1 MLKNFIQKL
10 IKLLGYKVIKISSI
24 DKSNLDDIT
33 KFIIKKSEPVIFDVG
48 ANVGQSIKRY
58 KKIFENPI
66 LHSFEP
72 SIDAVNILKEKY
84 KNEKDLFVI
93 NSAVGEKDE
102 NLEFNINASNTHSS
116 FKKLI
121 PNTTWIKKRSKTA
134 NVDSNKYTTE
144 KVSTKII
151 TLDDYVKKNNISN
164 IDVLKIDVQG
174 FESKIIEF
182 GKNTIKNSLVV
193 QIEI

>member
-48 ANVGQSIKRY
+48 ANEGQSIRRY

-72 SIDAVNILKEKY
+72 KNIKM
-84 KNEKDLFVI
+84 
-93 NSAVGEKDE
+93 
-102 NLEFNINASNTHSS
+102 
-116 FKKLI
+116 KKIYL
-121 PNTTWIKKRSKTA
+121 
-134 NVDSNKYTTE
+134 
-144 KVSTKII
+144 
-151 TLDDYVKKNNISN
+151 
-164 IDVLKIDVQG
+164 
-174 FESKIIEF
+174 
-182 GKNTIKNSLVV
+182 
-193 QIEI
+193 